1 MSKLKE
7 IYYFYKKKGL
17 ADTLRRLRS
26 RIFSVT
32 TFRVNIC
39 ELNSECEGI
48 TVDPEYKIIIDDLA
62 ALDQLRSEV
71 EGLPR
76 EFYIDRT
83 HKAKRF
89 YLLVHGKEPAFIHWV
104 FGKGEYSR
112 FCKIQDDVTVEL
124 QYGYT
129 MPSFRGKR
137 LVAKALNYTCND
149 LRKKGFKRVINV
161 VSEGNVSCHRGMEFS
176 GLKEYTKVKSYFSYV
191 KKVTIPRYK

>member
-7 IYYFYKKKGL
+7 IYYYYKKKGL
-17 ADTLRRLRS
+17 TETLRRSRS
-26 RIFSVT
+26 RFFSII
-32 TFRVNIC
+32 TFRINMRD
-39 ELNSECEGI
+39 LSSECEGI
-48 TVDPEYKIIIDDLA
+48 TIDPEYKVITDDLA
-62 ALDQLRSEV
+62 ALEKLRRNV
-71 EGLPR
+71 VNLPR

-83 HKAKRF
+83 HNGKRF
-89 YLLVHGKEPAFIHWV
+89 YLLVCGQEPAYIHWV

-124 QYGYT
+124 QYAYT
-129 MPSFRGKR
+129 MPGFRGKR
-137 LVAKALNYTCND
+137 LFAKALNYTCND